1 MRRSFGLSPMI
12 LSAAFPSASLHA
24 ESATLSCPVAEL
36 RIEATTAIPD
46 PWWNTPYI
54 GTLVS
59 AEVAVVRNEQ
69 VLVCNYGGGTVQRK
83 APANST
89 CRAENNTFQCE

>member
-1 MRRSFGLSPMI
+1 MRRSLNLLPA
-12 LSAAFPSASLHA
+12 LCVAVAPLAPVHA
-24 ESATLSCPVAEL
+24 ESATLTCPVAEL
-36 RIEATTAIPD
+36 RIEATTSIPD

-59 AEVAVVRNEQ
+59 AEVVVVRNEQ